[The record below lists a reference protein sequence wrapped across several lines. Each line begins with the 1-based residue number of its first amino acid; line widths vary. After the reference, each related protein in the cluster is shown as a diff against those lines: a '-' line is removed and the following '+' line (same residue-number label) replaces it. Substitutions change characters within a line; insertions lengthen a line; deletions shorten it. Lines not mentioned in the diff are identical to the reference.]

1 MAIKKLYYTEEGF
14 YYAAYNKNG
23 IIKEIT
29 GKEFGADRMKN
40 HKGVLYREWKA
51 CAPRAAIL
59 LVHGLGAH
67 SGRWSL
73 LAEFFLRNN
82 ISSYAIELKGFGETK
97 DLKGHVDSLDTY
109 FSDIRI
115 FRNLIAQENPGK
127 KIFILGESMGGLIA
141 FLMAGHKERLFDGL
155 ICVSPAFK
163 SRIKFSLIEYIKI
176 ISSFIYNPK
185 KQFRVN
191 FDSSMCTRDSEYLKI
206 LNSDSGEHRLA
217 TSKLLLNLVF
227 AQIKAAGLKDKINS
241 PVLFLLAGYDKLVDL
256 ESSEK
261 IFDNLSLK
269 DKTIIIYPAMYHA
282 LSIDIGREKVFSDM
296 LKWIERLL

>member
-1 MAIKKLYYTEEGF
+1 MSIIAEKGF

-29 GKEFGADRMKN
+29 DKEFCVDRMKN
-40 HKGVLYREWKA
+40 HKGVIYREWKV

-67 SGRWSL
+67 SGRWSF

-97 DLKGHVDSLDTY
+97 DLKGHIDSLDTY
-109 FSDIRI
+109 FNDIRI

-141 FLMAGHKERLFDGL
+141 FLMAGRKERLFDGL
-155 ICVSPAFK
+155 ICISPAFK
-163 SRIKFSLIEYIKI
+163 SRIKFSLMEYIKI
-176 ISSFIYNPK
+176 MLSFIYNPR
-185 KQFRVN
+185 KQFRMN
-191 FDSSMCTRDSEYLKI
+191 FDSFMCTRDNEYLKI
-206 LNSDSGEHRLA
+206 LNSDSREHRLA

-227 AQIKAAGLKDKINS
+227 AQMKAAGLKDKISS
-241 PVLFLLAGYDKLVDL
+241 PVLFLLPGYDKLVD
-256 ESSEK
+256 SENSER
-261 IFDNLSLK
+261 IFDNLNLK
-269 DKTIIIYPAMYHA
+269 DKTIIVYPEMYHA
-282 LSIDIGREKVFSDM
+282 LSIDAGREKVFSDM
-296 LKWIERLL
+296 LKWIDRLL